1 MNKEQFTKKLME
13 VIRLR
18 LDESYS
24 VKKHYVTKNNDV
36 QLLAII
42 IQGEGQTVCPT
53 IYIDDYYE
61 DFCNGMDIL
70 VIAKKVIDTY
80 HRHSQKVEY
89 DYVGNLKNMQDRI
102 MCKLVNRKSN
112 TYILANAPHKDFLDL
127 SILYYIDYDIGEDGF
142 HQILTISNHIME
154 YIGLTPGQLDEL
166 ATANMARLS
175 KPHIESIM
183 SVMLKASGFDEE
195 FDTHNYCDTVDN
207 MYIFSNETKFHGATC
222 ILQEGILRNFA
233 DQKEADKIW
242 IIPSSIHEMIL
253 ILDNGTVCA
262 EDINMMIQEVN
273 EAFVNPQDVLSAHSY
288 IYDRQTDSISVA

>member
-1 MNKEQFTKKLME
+1 MNKEQFTKKLVE
-13 VIRLR
+13 VIQLR

-24 VKKHYVTKNNDV
+24 VKEHYVTKNNDV

-70 VIAKKVIDTY
+70 IIAKKVIDTY
-80 HRHSQKVEY
+80 HRLSPAEEF

-102 MCKLVNRKSN
+102 MCKLVNTESN
-112 TYILANAPHKDFLDL
+112 KYILANAPHKDFLDL
-127 SILYYIDYDIGEDGF
+127 SVLYYIDFGTDKDGY
-142 HQILTISNHIME
+142 HQLLTITNHIME
-154 YIGLTPGQLDEL
+154 HIDLTPGQLDEL

-175 KPHIESIM
+175 KPCIESMI
-183 SVMLKASGFDEE
+183 SVMLKVSGFDEE
-195 FDTHNYCDTVDN
+195 FDATNFCDTVDN
-207 MYIFSNETKFHGATC
+207 MYILSNETKFHGATC
-222 ILQEGILRNFA
+222 ILQEDVLKDFA
-233 DQKEADKIW
+233 DRMEADKVW

-262 EDINMMIQEVN
+262 EELDTMIQEVN
-273 EAFVNPQDVLSAHSY
+273 EAFVNPQDVLSTHSY
-288 IYDRQTDSISVA
+288 IYSRQTDSISVA

>member
-70 VIAKKVIDTY
+70 IIAKKVIDTY
-80 HRHSQKVEY
+80 RRHSQKVEY
-89 DYVGNLKNMQDRI
+89 DYVGNLKNMRNRI
-102 MCKLVNRKSN
+102 LCKLVNTESN
-112 TYILANAPHKDFLDL
+112 RYILANAPHKAFLDL
-127 SILYYIDYDIGEDGF
+127 SVLYYIDYGIGEDGF
-142 HQILTISNHIME
+142 HQLLTITNHIME
-154 YIGLTPGQLDEL
+154 HLGLTPDELDEL
-166 ATANMARLS
+166 ATANMTRLS
-175 KPHIESIM
+175 KPCIESMMSIM
-183 SVMLKASGFDEE
+183 LQASGFDEE
-195 FDTHNYCDTVDN
+195 FDIYDLCDTVDN
-207 MYIFSNETKFHGATC
+207 MYIISNETHFHGATC
-222 ILQEGILRNFA
+222 ILQKKALRDFA
-233 DQKEADKIW
+233 DRTETDKIW

-262 EDINMMIQEVN
+262 EELDTMIQEVN
-273 EAFVNPQDVLSAHSY
+273 EAFVNPQDVLSSHSY
-288 IYDRQTDSISVA
+288 IYNRQTDSISVA